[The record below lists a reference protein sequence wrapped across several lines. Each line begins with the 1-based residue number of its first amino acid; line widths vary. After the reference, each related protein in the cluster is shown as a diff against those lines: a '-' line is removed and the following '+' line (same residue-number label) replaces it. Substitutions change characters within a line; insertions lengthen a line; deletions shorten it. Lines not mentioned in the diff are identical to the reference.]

1 MPCAGANAA
10 RIPGQGGSDSRWDL
24 TCHFAILNW
33 HLSFVIPNFGSIEM
47 YFFAWLNWCWA
58 HTVGGFRYFYNRK
71 LDWYI
76 SFPHLC
82 GEWGVNCKSYLVA
95 IWWNL
100 LTFRRKN
107 KKVLASVATVSWRDF
122 PRKKGLAFSL
132 HKRNLSDD
140 TLGFRISVAW
150 RRTIWSLQLGDKMQ
164 LGHGQ
169 QNATDSISE
178 MCHIFRFLS
187 DKIWHKGLRVWL
199 SFLD

>member
-1 MPCAGANAA
+1 MPRAFLVRGAVTV
-10 RIPGQGGSDSRWDL
+10 GGIWPVTSQFSIDI
-24 TCHFAILNW
+24 C
-33 HLSFVIPNFGSIEM
+33 HLSSPSFGQLSCTFWHGWTGVE
-47 YFFAWLNWCWA
+47 
-58 HTVGGFRYFYNRK
+58 HTLWGGFRYFYNRK

-82 GEWGVNCKSYLVA
+82 GEWDVICKSYLFA

-122 PRKKGLAFSL
+122 PRKKGLAFLL

-150 RRTIWSLQLGDKMQ
+150 RRTIWSLHQLGHKMQ

-169 QNATDSISE
+169 RIVFPKCVTFSDFSRTKYDIRV
-178 MCHIFRFLS
+178 IF
-187 DKIWHKGLRVWL
+187 